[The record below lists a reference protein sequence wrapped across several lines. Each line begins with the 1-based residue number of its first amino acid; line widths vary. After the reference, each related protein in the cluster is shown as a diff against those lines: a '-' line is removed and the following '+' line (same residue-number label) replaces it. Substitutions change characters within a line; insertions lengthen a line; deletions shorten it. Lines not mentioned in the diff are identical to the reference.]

1 MVVVVKAA
9 TASLSLP
16 PALLHHLPRAH
27 TAATL
32 QSVLDQL
39 QGGHH
44 GPRKQVRL
52 KQPPRDLL
60 VDLCD
65 LIWCA
70 LGGYIDY
77 DCGLF

>member
-1 MVVVVKAA
+1 MVVVKAA

-16 PALLHHLPRAH
+16 PALLHLPRAH

-52 KQPPRDLL
+52 KQPPRDL
-60 VDLCD
+60 
-65 LIWCA
+65 
-70 LGGYIDY
+70 
-77 DCGLF
+77 GLS